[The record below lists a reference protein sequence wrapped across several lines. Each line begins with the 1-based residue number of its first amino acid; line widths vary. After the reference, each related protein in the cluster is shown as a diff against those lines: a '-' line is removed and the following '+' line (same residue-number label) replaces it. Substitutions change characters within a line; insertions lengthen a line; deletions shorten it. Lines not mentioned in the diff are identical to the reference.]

1 MYFWCSVHYLSAKSY
16 IAYTILQYMC
26 HDCRPYP
33 SDVTII
39 FILYCTSALLAKYV
53 STYLLSYIV
62 VDCILL
68 ASFLHSV
75 CISFSLKTYSYIQR
89 NGLHSLWKMI
99 LSVQKCKYQLICF
112 LKYLVQLSRAIRDR
126 PAIANLALERCFV
139 CIECWRAPS

>member
-1 MYFWCSVHYLSAKSY
+1 MSIIKFFHMDDFNWWKKWIGIFFKRNLSNYHLRCLIIVYFWCSVHYLSAKSY

-39 FILYCTSALLAKYV
+39 FILYCTSALLAKFV

-75 CISFSLKTYSYIQR
+75 CISFSLKTYLYI
-89 NGLHSLWKMI
+89 HWKK
-99 LSVQKCKYQLICF
+99 V
-112 LKYLVQLSRAIRDR
+112 LKS
-126 PAIANLALERCFV
+126 F
-139 CIECWRAPS
+139 